1 MKVWINGA
9 NGLVGK
15 SLLHV
20 SQKYKKFEIVSTSR
34 EDLDLFDL
42 KKIKAFIQKNKP
54 EYLIHCAAKVGG
66 IYANQNQPFDYIY
79 ENNIIQNNIITIVKK
94 FNFKKVINLG
104 SSCVYPKIENRK
116 IRESDLLT
124 KTLEKSNEFY
134 AIAKINSLKSFE
146 ALSKQYNKNILN
158 VMPTNV
164 YGPFDRFNNENSHVI
179 PAIISK
185 IHNAKLKN
193 LNFLELWGTGNPKRE
208 FIYSYD
214 LAEILLK
221 LLKTKTSK
229 YELLNIGSGQE
240 FKIKQISE
248 KISKIIGYK
257 GKIKFNGRVGDGPFK
272 KRLNLN
278 KLNKK
283 NLNLNFTSIEDGLKN
298 TIKYY
303 QNLSTLNN

>member
-20 SQKYKKFEIVSTSR
+20 SKKYRKLEIVPTSR
-34 EDLDLFDL
+34 KDLNLFDL
-42 KKIKAFIQKNKP
+42 KKIEVFVEKNKP

-94 FNFKKVINLG
+94 FNFKRVINLG

-116 IRESDLLT
+116 IKENDLLT

-164 YGPFDRFNNENSHVI
+164 YGPFDRFHNENSHVI

-185 IHNAKLKN
+185 VHNAKLKD
-193 LNFLELWGTGNPKRE
+193 LSFLELWGTGNPKRE

-221 LLKTKTSK
+221 LLKTKSSK

-240 FKIKQISE
+240 FTIKQIST
-248 KISKIIGYK
+248 KISKLIGYK
-257 GKIKFNGRVGDGPFK
+257 GKIKFNYRVGDGPMK

-278 KLNKK
+278 NLNKK
-283 NLNLNFTSIEDGLKN
+283 NINLNFTSIEDGLKN
-298 TIKYY
+298 TINYY
-303 QNLSTLNN
+303 KNLNTFDN